1 MNHFFVVRSWCGPA
15 ARRENSDRGGARGH
29 QAAQQIGCGQGGRRA
44 PGTDHRCG
52 RQASKDRSPSNPS
65 RRRDGFKRGCSLTQ
79 CKIGLRRSHAPHL
92 GWERAR
98 EFHRG
103 FCVVSPWCAAWV
115 LRSGARDRYAWE
127 RSHSGGKTAPSASF
141 SATVRS
147 IRTKLRLYALIPRRE
162 PSSGLPRST
171 ATLSPSTQPT
181 KLRPTSATR
190 RVRASS
196 MCRRY
201 SARSPAR
208 YRNRVTTEEPA
219 ADITDTNLK
228 EGGQLGFLV

>member
-1 MNHFFVVRSWCGPA
+1 VARPRGAKTPTVGVHVVTKPRSKSVA
-15 ARRENSDRGGARGH
+15 ARGVGERPEQTID
-29 QAAQQIGCGQGGRRA
+29 AAA
-44 PGTDHRCG
+44 D
-52 RQASKDRSPSNPS
+52 
-65 RRRDGFKRGCSLTQ
+65 RRRRTKSFKSITTTRWLQAWRLTDVMQDRPATKPCAASL
-79 CKIGLRRSHAPHL
+79 
-92 GWERAR
+92 WERAR

-115 LRSGARDRYAWE
+115 LRSGAGDRYAWE

-208 YRNRVTTEEPA
+208 YQDRVTTEEPA